1 MIKNYL
7 LATLRNFQKHKLN
20 SLINLLGLAT
30 GIMAFVL
37 IMLYVNHELSYDQN
51 HPDKERIYRLTEVI
65 ASEGFI
71 ENSSSCPFPFAP
83 TLLMEFPNLLEDAV
97 RFFDFQIPTVTI
109 TVGDSTQYNEQDF
122 YFVDSTV
129 FTMLD
134 FPLKIGDPETAL
146 EQPNSVVLTEEMA
159 EKYFGNE
166 NPIGKTLK
174 YEQNIE
180 FQVTG
185 ILDKRAPSHYQV
197 NGLFSFSTT
206 RQMMPNQNSN
216 WVWNPNW
223 TYLKFRENVDPQSLL
238 SQTPDFIQR
247 HAPEFIRDKITLGLQ
262 PITDIHLHS
271 HLEFEMHPNSSRL
284 YVLIFSIVALF
295 VLAIACINFINLTTA
310 RASTRTKEI
319 GVRQVVGASRNML
332 VQQFLTESVLTTLLA
347 FLLGMLLLP
356 LLLPWF
362 SAKTGITLYTGM
374 LFEPKFLLMM
384 VGVVLFTGVVSG
396 LYPAFYLSKMK
407 LVNVMKSSAVK
418 TGRGNVLMR
427 RGLVIF
433 QFAISIV
440 LIISTFSAFR
450 QLQYMLTK
458 DEGYKTSDIM
468 IVPMTRTQI
477 PGRLKAFK
485 TELLASSLVQSVT
498 ISNEKLGVNNNNHEF
513 NYPGIPEGEWQ
524 YFPALMVDEDFVKT
538 FEVPIIAGRD
548 FDKDRERE
556 DSLSIL
562 INRSMSK
569 YLGYADPA
577 DAINELFKSM
587 SGQERI
593 IGVIEDF
600 SFKSFHHPVGPFVL
614 DVERRGANSGRFLFF
629 AKMVLIN
636 LKETSPAA
644 IAHVENVWKKF
655 VPNKPLAYT
664 FLDDEIGHLY
674 RAEQKMGFILT
685 IFSGMA
691 VFIACLGLFGLSSFM
706 AAQRTKEIGIR
717 KVLGASTGSLL
728 KTVTQEYFYLI
739 VIAILLAFP
748 ASWLINQRWLENFAF
763 QVDFSLLPFV
773 LSGILAI
780 TVALVTVMGIAMRVV
795 RGDVVV
801 ALKEE

>member
-1 MIKNYL
+1 MFKNYIK
-7 LATLRNFQKHKLN
+7 ATLRNYQKHKLN
-20 SLINLLGLAT
+20 SVINLLGLAT

-51 HPDKERIYRLTEVI
+51 HPGKDRLYRLTEVI
-65 ASEGFI
+65 KSEGFV
-71 ENSSSCPFPFAP
+71 ENSSSCPFPMMP
-83 TLLMEFPNLLEDAV
+83 TLMLEYPNLLENAV
-97 RFFDFQIPTVTI
+97 RFFDFQIPNVTI
-109 TVGDSTQYNEQDF
+109 TVGDSTQYTEADF

-134 FPLKIGDPETAL
+134 FPLKIGDPEKAL

-159 EKYFGNE
+159 HKYFGNAD
-166 NPIGKTLK
+166 PIGKSLK
-174 YEQNIE
+174 YEQNLT

-185 ILDKRAPSHYQV
+185 ILDKRAPSHFQV

-206 RQMMPNQNSN
+206 RQLMPNQNSN
-216 WVWNPNW
+216 WVWNPCW
-223 TYLKFRENVDPQSLL
+223 TYLKFRENVDPNALL
-238 SQTPDFIQR
+238 SQMPAFIQK
-247 HAPEFIRDKITLGLQ
+247 HTPEFIRDKVTLHLQ
-262 PITDIHLHS
+262 PISDIHLDS

-319 GVRQVVGASRNML
+319 GVRQVVGASRQML
-332 VQQFLTESVLTTLLA
+332 VHQFLTESVMTTLLA
-347 FLLGMLLLP
+347 FLFGMSLLP

-362 SAKTGITLYTGM
+362 SAKTGISLSTAM

-384 VGVVLFTGVVSG
+384 GGVVLLTGVISG
-396 LYPAFYLSKMK
+396 LYPAFYLSKLK

-418 TGRGNVLMR
+418 TGRGNILMR
-427 RGLVIF
+427 RSLVVF

-458 DEGYKTSDIM
+458 DEGYKTSDMM
-468 IVPMTRTQI
+468 IVPITRTPI

-485 TELLASSLVQSVT
+485 TELLQNSNVQAVT
-498 ISNEKLGVNNNNHEF
+498 ISNEMLGINNNNHEF
-513 NYPGIPEGEWQ
+513 NYPGIPDGEWQ
-524 YFPALMVDEDFVKT
+524 YFPALMVDEDFVET
-538 FEVPIIAGRD
+538 FEVSIIAGRD
-548 FDKDRERE
+548 YDKDRERE

-562 INRSMSK
+562 INRQMAK
-569 YLGYADPA
+569 YLGYADPEE
-577 DAINELFKSM
+577 AINQPFRSM
-587 SGQERI
+587 SGRERI
-593 IGVIEDF
+593 IGVIDDF
-600 SFKSFHHPVGPFVL
+600 SFKSFHHPVGPFVV
-614 DVERRGANSGRFLFF
+614 DIERRTPQGGSFFFF
-629 AKMVLIN
+629 AKMVVIN
-636 LKETSPAA
+636 LKEASPAA
-644 IAHVENVWKKF
+644 ISHVEQVWKKF

-674 RAEQKMGFILT
+674 DAENKMGFILT
-685 IFSGMA
+685 IFSAMA

-717 KVLGASTGSLL
+717 KVLGASTPSLL
-728 KTVTQEYFYLI
+728 RTVSQEYFILI

-748 ASWLINQRWLENFAF
+748 ASWLINKKWLDNFAF
-763 QVDFSLLPFV
+763 QVDFSALPFA
-773 LSGILAI
+773 LSGMMAL
-780 TVALVTVMGIAMRVV
+780 TVALVTVMGIAMRAVK
-795 RGDVVV
+795 GDVVG